1 MLQWS
6 WCDIRSQTFEGRPKK
21 QQHRKSHRHFVL
33 CRQEGHLSFNDRVV
47 PVNRKEGCAMGNEK
61 VPPSSIPLLH
71 SQLVVP
77 YSSQGVA
84 LAPIYE
90 YSQKIALSTKV
101 AK

>member
-47 PVNRKEGCAMGNEK
+47 PVNRKEEGKE
-61 VPPSSIPLLH
+61 VPSDRRNLH
-71 SQLVVP
+71 
-77 YSSQGVA
+77 VA
-84 LAPIYE
+84 SFIDTIYGLPKRLAWLFNCQIEATSYRW
-90 YSQKIALSTKV
+90 SKN
-101 AK
+101 